1 MNICEWI
8 ERWAIE
14 SPDKTAL
21 VFENRAI
28 TYQDF
33 ETSVRK
39 NAALLE
45 SGFEVKRGDR
55 IAYFGLNTPEFLY
68 LLFACARIGSVL
80 APLNW
85 RLSATEL
92 SVLVENAAPKILFVD
107 PDLDCEWTRNGFSDC
122 SVLDLAQVEND
133 SRETGTTSAPAVD
146 TVKNQNCGPEP
157 LLLVYTSGTTGDP
170 KGALLSQNAVLA
182 NARNSEAMHQLTAED
197 NSLVSLPFFHVGGL
211 NILTT
216 PTLYVGGTVTLHRTF
231 DPEKMLQAMV
241 SGQPTRVPIVSAQM
255 PPILN
260 LPEWERAEFP
270 GIRTVT
276 TGASPVSPGVYSS
289 WQEKGVGVLQ
299 VYGATETCPIAI
311 CTNIGKQAPNIETTG
326 RAAANC
332 EIRIVND
339 DGCDVSPGQRGE
351 ILISGDNVMT
361 GYWRN
366 ERATNAVLRDG
377 WYSSGDIGFED
388 EDGYFYI
395 VDRKRDLIISGGE
408 NIYPAEIEN
417 LLMEDDDIEE
427 AAVIA
432 RPDERWGEVP
442 IAVVRLAS
450 GKTLN
455 EHELLSSLEGR
466 LGRYKIPKSVIFVD
480 DFPRNSVGKIQKFVL
495 REQLFRE

>member
-1 MNICEWI
+1 MNICDWI
-8 ERWAIE
+8 ERWAKE
-14 SPDKTAL
+14 SPDKPAL

-28 TYQDF
+28 TYRDF
-33 ETSVRK
+33 EASVQK
-39 NAALLE
+39 NAALLQSE
-45 SGFEVKRGDR
+45 LEVNRGDR
-55 IAYFGLNTPEFLY
+55 VAYFGLNTPEFLY

-92 SVLVENAAPKILFVD
+92 SLLLENAAPKILFVD
-107 PDLDCEWTRNGFSDC
+107 PDLDCEWTRNGFTDC
-122 SVLDLAQVEND
+122 KVLDLSRIENG
-133 SRETGTTSAPAVD
+133 SRETGQASTPAASTQKIPD
-146 TVKNQNCGPEP
+146 CGTEP

-182 NARNSEAMHQLTAED
+182 NARNSQAMHQLTAED

-216 PTLYVGGTVTLHRTF
+216 PTLYVGGTVTLHRAF

-241 SGQPTRVPIVSAQM
+241 SGQPTRVPVVSAQM

-260 LPEWERAEFP
+260 LPEWEKAEFP

-289 WQEKGVGVLQ
+289 WQDKGVDVLQ

-311 CTNIGKQAPNIETTG
+311 CTSIEQQAPNIETTG

-332 EIRIVND
+332 KIRIVND
-339 DGCDVSPGQRGE
+339 EGCDVLPGQRGE
-351 ILISGDNVMT
+351 ILISGDNVMS

-377 WYSSGDIGFED
+377 WYSSGDIGLED

-408 NIYPAEIEN
+408 NIYPAEIEI
-417 LLMEDDDIEE
+417 LLLEDDDIEE

-442 IAVVRLAS
+442 IAVVRPARGKSPDEHALLAS
-450 GKTLN
+450 
-455 EHELLSSLEGR
+455 LESR
-466 LGRYKIPKSVIFVD
+466 LGRYKIPKAVIYVD